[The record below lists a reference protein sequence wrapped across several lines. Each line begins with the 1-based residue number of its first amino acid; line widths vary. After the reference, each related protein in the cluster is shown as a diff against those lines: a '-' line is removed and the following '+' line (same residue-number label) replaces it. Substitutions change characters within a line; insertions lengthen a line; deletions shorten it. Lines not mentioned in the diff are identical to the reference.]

1 MATNKPK
8 VQGYIDPQI
17 FDRYTQ
23 FKNEHGIT
31 KDSEAL
37 NKILASFLGF
47 DSTPKTDLVSRIEFE
62 TAIADLRSEFLGNKP
77 ETKIESSI
85 ASEDTK
91 IRRENI
97 PFPRATS
104 TEEKPIRVK
113 RSLIENQG
121 EYIFDDPEKNKS
133 HEFHEYVKAHGISTR
148 DIAQI
153 LGVPQNTLNHIKGRI
168 QDYIKE
174 KHPDKPIYVK
184 VKLIGYGKKG
194 DDIVKFFPQN
204 IAWTLLGISE
214 ETTEPWEPKIRRA
227 VLSGSAIIEG

>member
-62 TAIADLRSEFLGNKP
+62 TAIANLRSEFLGNKP

-91 IRRENI
+91 ISPENI

-104 TEEKPIRVK
+104 TDFEDAIL
-113 RSLIENQG
+113 LILWG
-121 EYIFDDPEKNKS
+121 SKNKKPRDEIVQYLKENNYS
-133 HEFHEYVKAHGISTR
+133 ASNCSYGYRWSRKMVQDFINKSTTY
-148 DIAQI
+148 
-153 LGVPQNTLNHIKGRI
+153 LK
-168 QDYIKE
+168 
-174 KHPDKPIYVK
+174 
-184 VKLIGYGKKG
+184 
-194 DDIVKFFPQN
+194 
-204 IAWTLLGISE
+204 
-214 ETTEPWEPKIRRA
+214 
-227 VLSGSAIIEG
+227 

>member
-31 KDSEAL
+31 RDSEAL

-62 TAIADLRSEFLGNKP
+62 TAIADLRSELLGNKP

-91 IRRENI
+91 ISPENI

-104 TEEKPIRVK
+104 TDCEDAIL
-113 RSLIENQG
+113 LILWGN
-121 EYIFDDPEKNKS
+121 KNKKTKEEITKYLRENNYS
-133 HEFHEYVKAHGISTR
+133 VNIYGGQWTRKMVQDFINKSTTY
-148 DIAQI
+148 
-153 LGVPQNTLNHIKGRI
+153 LK
-168 QDYIKE
+168 
-174 KHPDKPIYVK
+174 
-184 VKLIGYGKKG
+184 
-194 DDIVKFFPQN
+194 
-204 IAWTLLGISE
+204 
-214 ETTEPWEPKIRRA
+214 
-227 VLSGSAIIEG
+227 